1 MLRVN
6 GAFNMHEEFV
16 IRPARETDLPA
27 ILDLAKTANP
37 GLTNLL
43 PDEKLLDEKIQWSLK
58 SFSQNVQAP
67 VHELYFFVLEE
78 VKAQKIIG
86 SCGIFSQVGEE
97 FYSFKVNRE
106 FVSSELLHIRREN
119 LYLQLVNDYKNVSE
133 LGLLLIHK
141 KFRKQG
147 LGKFLS
153 RSRYLF
159 LADNLE
165 KFNSHLI
172 AEMRGKIDL
181 WGRSVFWDAVG
192 SRFIDIQ
199 FTEADYLS
207 ACNQKHFIAEL
218 LPHTPIPVSLLP
230 ESAQRVIGVAH
241 PDTAAAVAVL
251 QSEGFEYS
259 HYVDIFDGGPT
270 LEAVL
275 KQVKTVAQSQRGQ
288 ILSVNDTAPGLPC
301 MMSFQGVEY
310 RVCLGEVRCLADGSV
325 EISSALAASLHC
337 SAGDT
342 VRYML
347 L

>member
-1 MLRVN
+1 
-6 GAFNMHEEFV
+6 MHDHFV
-16 IRPARETDLPA
+16 IRPARGSDLAA
-27 ILDLAKTANP
+27 ILELAKTANP

-43 PDEKLLDEKIQWSLK
+43 PDEKLINEKIQWSLQ
-58 SFSQNVQAP
+58 SFSKNAQAP
-67 VHELYFFVLEE
+67 EHELYFFVLEE
-78 VKAQKIIG
+78 TKANKIIG
-86 SCGIFSQVGEE
+86 TCGIFSQVGDE

-119 LYLQLVNDYKNVSE
+119 LYLQLVNDYKKVSE

-141 KFRKQG
+141 KFRKLG

-165 KFNSHLI
+165 KFNAHLI

-218 LPHTPIPVSLLP
+218 LPHTPIPVALLP
-230 ESAQRVIGVAH
+230 ESSQRVIGLAH

-251 QSEGFEYS
+251 EEEGFEFS

-270 LEAVL
+270 LESVL
-275 KQVKTVAQSQRGQ
+275 KHVKTVAQSQRARISAVHDNASG
-288 ILSVNDTAPGLPC
+288 VPC
-301 MMSFQGVEY
+301 MMSFQGEEY
-310 RVCLGEVRCLADGSV
+310 RVSLGELICLADGSV
-325 EISSALAASLHC
+325 EISSALAQNLHC
-337 SAGDT
+337 SLGDT
-342 VRYML
+342 VRYMIL
-347 L
+347 